1 MIWDVFYADNYIGAL
16 GAMPDDK
23 DEALKEVYNVLDF
36 LPKYNMSLGDI
47 HIKQS
52 QLNNIGE

>member
-36 LPKYNMSLGDI
+36 LPNYDMSLDNLN
-47 HIKQS
+47 IKQS

>member
-1 MIWDVFYADNYIGAL
+1 MIWDVFYADNYIGVL

-23 DEALKEVYNVLDF
+23 DEALKEVHNILDF
-36 LPKYNMSLGDI
+36 FPKYNMSLDDI
-47 HIKQS
+47 QIKQ

>member
-36 LPKYNMSLGDI
+36 LPKYNMSLDSLN
-47 HIKQS
+47 IKQS

>member
-16 GAMPDDK
+16 GAMPDD
-23 DEALKEVYNVLDF
+23 EEETLKEVQQILSY
-36 LPKYNMSLGDI
+36 LPNYDMSLDNLN
-47 HIKQS
+47 IKQS